1 MTNLFN
7 ELNTVVQRL
16 LDENAILN
24 LTARF
29 DDAVI
34 HQVIQTFRDLWVAN

>member
-1 MTNLFN
+1 MTSLVN
-7 ELNTVVQRL
+7 ELNTVVQCL

-29 DDAVI
+29 DDVVI
-34 HQVIQTFRDLWVAN
+34 HQDIQIF